1 MGLILFCLME
11 ILRRLAHE
19 ENRCVIAVTY
29 DPEVADTADQILRMK
44 GGVLTAV

>member
-19 ENRCVIAVTY
+19 ENRCVIVVTN
-29 DPEVADTADQILRMK
+29 DPETADTTVLVLRMK
-44 GGVLTAV
+44 DGVLTAA